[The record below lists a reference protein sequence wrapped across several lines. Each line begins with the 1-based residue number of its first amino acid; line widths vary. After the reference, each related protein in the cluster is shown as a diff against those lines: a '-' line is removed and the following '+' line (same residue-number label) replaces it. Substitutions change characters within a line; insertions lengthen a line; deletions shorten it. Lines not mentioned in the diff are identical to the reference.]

1 MGEYVST
8 LVIFLLAVYAAGA
21 LVFMTLALVDED
33 LPKTKSNILVIALF
47 SLLWFVYGPMYLL
60 NKE

>member
-8 LVIFLLAVYAAGA
+8 LVIFLLAVYAAGV
-21 LVFMTLALVDED
+21 LIFMIFALVDED
-33 LPKTKSNILVIALF
+33 LPKTKSNVLIIVLF

-60 NKE
+60 TK